1 MANFLSFVMLLLSIP
16 FNSNGIYLN
25 KTEHH
30 FGTVTCGGEYACSFT
45 ITNKSNTSIKIS
57 NIITGCGCTKAEYNK
72 SRIKPGKSSTINVT
86 YHSSALPQSF
96 EELIYVYFL
105 QQCNPIILK
114 ISGESKIHQ
123 KSNAEIFHERIG
135 PLGMK
140 SSTIDLGLLPIGTHK
155 EFQIGFANFS
165 SQAEQF
171 LLTPKSMNINV
182 LSSMYV
188 VKSGSVEYA
197 TVMLDLNGNLEWG
210 KTTRTLELKYGDEM
224 TKTITIK
231 FTIID
236 NAVKNTSSPRPLFF
250 IRSISLGDVNAECT
264 VAFNYKNEGLDIF
277 HIYDIKY
284 NSDHLSIENT
294 PDTQPGK
301 EGTITVSLHPEAM
314 SKGKFIEEIELITN
328 SPYMPIVRLFVSGEI
343 K

>member
-1 MANFLSFVMLLLSIP
+1 MANILSFMILLLSFP
-16 FNSNGIYLN
+16 FNCNEIYLN

-30 FGTVTCGGEYACSFT
+30 FGSVTCGGVYTCSFT

-105 QQCNPIILK
+105 QQCDPIILK
-114 ISGESKIHQ
+114 ISGESKTHQ
-123 KSNAEIFHERIG
+123 KSNAEVFHERIG
-135 PLGMK
+135 PFGMK
-140 SSTIDLGLLPIGTHK
+140 SSTIDLGLLPIETHK

-165 SQAEQF
+165 NQTEQF
-171 LLTPKSMNINV
+171 QLTPKSMNINV
-182 LSSMYV
+182 QPGMYV
-188 VKSGSVEYA
+188 VKSGSIEYA
-197 TVMLDLNGNLEWG
+197 TVMLDLSDKLEWG
-210 KTTRTLELKYGDEM
+210 RTTRTLELKYGDKM

-236 NAVKNTSSPRPLFF
+236 NARKDNSSPRPLFF
-250 IRSISLGDVNAECT
+250 TRSISLGAVNAECLVT
-264 VAFNYKNEGLDIF
+264 FNYKNEGLDIF
-277 HIYDIKY
+277 HIHHIEY
-284 NSDHLSIENT
+284 NSNRISIENAL
-294 PDTQPGK
+294 DTQPGE
-301 EGTITVSLHPEAM
+301 EGTITVSLHPNAM
-314 SKGKFIEEIELITN
+314 PKGKFIEELELITN
-328 SPYMPIVRLFVSGEI
+328 SPYLPIVRLFVSGEI

>member
-1 MANFLSFVMLLLSIP
+1 MANILSFVMLLLSLP
-16 FNSNGIYLN
+16 FSSNGIYLN
-25 KTEHH
+25 KTEHQ
-30 FGTVTCGGEYACSFT
+30 FGTVTCGGVYTCSFT

-72 SRIKPGKSSTINVT
+72 SRIKPGESSTINVT

-114 ISGESKIHQ
+114 ISGESKTHQ

-135 PLGMK
+135 PFGMK

-165 SQAEQF
+165 SQTEQF
-171 LLTPKSMNINV
+171 QLTPKSVDINV
-182 LSSMYV
+182 HPGHV
-188 VKSGSVEYA
+188 VKSGSIEYV
-197 TVMLDLNGNLEWG
+197 TVMLNLNGNLEWG
-210 KTTRTLELKYGDEM
+210 KTTRTLELKYGDKM

-236 NAVKNTSSPRPLFF
+236 NAKKNNSSPRPLFF
-250 IRSISLGDVNAECT
+250 TRSISLGVVNAECLVT
-264 VAFNYKNEGLDIF
+264 FNYKNEGLDIF
-277 HIYDIKY
+277 HIHYIEYDR
-284 NSDHLSIENT
+284 NRLSIENAL
-294 PDTQPGK
+294 DTHPGE

-314 SKGKFIEEIELITN
+314 PKGKFIEELELITN
-328 SPYMPIVRLFVSGEI
+328 SPYLPIVRLFVSGEI